1 MGPVRYKTLG
11 YREYGTTS
19 FTRAS
24 PAVLKPVTAV
34 GGFAVDVVV
43 TVVDTPVNIL
53 YAIPNVLTEGGPDGS
68 GCGHDLAGIVFMPFW
83 YAVELWN
90 IPSWP
95 QYQYQRKFGAPG
107 FIGRI
112 HPSGGAPTTVSG
124 AKVPPLQQSANG
136 RTSGDK
142 QIDGKLVPDRLLEA
156 PDVSGRE

>member
-11 YREYGTTS
+11 YREYGTRS

-24 PAVLKPVTAV
+24 PVVLKPVSAV
-34 GGFAVDVVV
+34 GGFTVDVVL
-43 TVVDTPVNIL
+43 TILDTPVNIL

-90 IPSWP
+90 MPSWP

-107 FIGRI
+107 YIGQTQPRI
-112 HPSGGAPTTVSG
+112 GAPTSVSG
-124 AKVPPLQQSANG
+124 SEMIPSQPATNSIT
-136 RTSGDK
+136 R
-142 QIDGKLVPDRLLEA
+142 
-156 PDVSGRE
+156 